1 MSDNERSSEPTE
13 KKMARDDNEVEGH
26 RFPTEPGVRHDAEL
40 NEEPEVEGHA
50 FRSVAGAER
59 KTWETQKK
67 G

>member
-1 MSDNERSSEPTE
+1 MPDNERSPEPAE

-26 RFPTEPGVRHDAEL
+26 RFNMEPGGKRDAEL
-40 NEEPEVEGHA
+40 DEQPEVEGHM

-59 KTWETQKK
+59 KPWETQKK

>member
-26 RFPTEPGVRHDAEL
+26 RLIIEPGGKRDAEL
-40 NEEPEVEGHA
+40 DEEPEVEGHA